1 MPLEAFYKH
10 AHIELQRLHNT
21 PCLWPELPPF
31 GFGFVRRNNPIL
43 HIKQFAPCCGYSFDN
58 RELNHMAGVN
68 DLKGMYYETF

>member
-21 PCLWPELPPF
+21 PCYGPELPPF

-43 HIKQFAPCCGYSFDN
+43 HIKQFALVVAIALIIESLITWL
-58 RELNHMAGVN
+58 E
-68 DLKGMYYETF
+68 